1 MLKIDNYIQKFE
13 SVQPNNNILDLQQTL
28 IEFVLNNITPNLNQ
42 LKYIIDK
49 YNFVYD
55 KVTDIYSYYDYKTE
69 NINVN
74 FIIIDSFY
82 ISNIYI
88 KFAEYEFKSYEV
100 FLNVNNNLIFIKNIN
115 YNKNILI
122 YSNFNN
128 SIIDIE
134 YRNHSTDNI
143 FRNLKNSIFN
153 NMNSLIK
160 LYNPDYEETKSFAY
174 YKSEIGEKFIPYNSN
189 HIYIFNDDL
198 YINNNSNLYLYIN
211 NNSDMLFGLFIHK
224 YKNLNINSDNKYDL
238 EYLYKYLPN
247 DGYIIDHNKENNIIK
262 KNIYIKSGK
271 IFESEIFVDKLT
283 HKINKLNNQFKFCD
297 KNIFQST
304 QIPYFIFDNSCYNY
318 SNLLTAYTISTIDEY
333 NYTINILDKNSHP
346 IQYKYM
352 IDNNGNIFKKNIIQ
366 INNSKINNI
375 SQFCYSGI
383 FNDINENIELYEKC
397 YNNIKYNYIF
407 DDNYL
412 ESKFDIFNKE
422 FLFQNRNN
430 IYNFILNCGT
440 SNSKQ
445 VNNIAIVVENGSNT
459 HDISKIILK
468 KDGNVEI
475 IRTNNSNQLIIKSAT
490 RNRFEGNIGYKF
502 AVSGNIPCVVTLE
515 IPDDSEVVFDHYHN
529 KFRCNKC
536 VVKDIQPIK
545 EKNVKEIDN
554 TCGVCMIEKPNI
566 MFCPCN
572 HVACSYCV
580 ASFESKYNN
589 CYICQEKINS
599 YSILSHDLI
608 TDKMCIEKANSA
620 IYCSDFEYKIGETIV
635 IENFHITEYRKC
647 FAGIHFHSTI
657 NDVYAWLEF
666 IDIPDEL
673 KI

>member
-1 MLKIDNYIQKFE
+1 MVKIDNYIQKFE
-13 SVQPNNNILDLQQTL
+13 SVQQNNSILDLQQTL
-28 IEFVLNNITPNLNQ
+28 IEFVLADITPNLNQ

-49 YNFVYD
+49 YNFVHD

-88 KFAEYEFKSYEV
+88 KFDEYEFKSYEV
-100 FLNVNNNLIFIKNIN
+100 FLNINNNLIFIKNIN
-115 YNKNILI
+115 YKKNILI

-128 SIIDIE
+128 SVIDIE
-134 YRNHSTDNI
+134 YNNQSTDNI
-143 FRNLKNSIFN
+143 FTNFKNIIFN
-153 NMNSLIK
+153 GMNSLIK
-160 LYNPDYEETKSFAY
+160 LYNPNYNDIKSFKY
-174 YKSEIGEKFIPYNSN
+174 YKSEFGEKFIPYSFNN

-198 YINNNSNLYLYIN
+198 YINNNNY
-211 NNSDMLFGLFIHK
+211 GELFIHK
-224 YKNLNINSDNKYDL
+224 YKNLNINSDNKYNL
-238 EYLYKYLPN
+238 EYLHKYLPN
-247 DGYIIDHNKENNIIK
+247 DGYIIDYNKENNIIK
-262 KNIYIKSGK
+262 KNIYIQSCK
-271 IFESEIFVDKLT
+271 IFESEIIVDKLS

-318 SNLLTAYTISTIDEY
+318 LNLLTVYAISMIDEY

-346 IQYKYM
+346 IKYGYM
-352 IDNNGNIFKKNIIQ
+352 IDNNGDIFKQDITKI
-366 INNSKINNI
+366 INNKKYNTI
-375 SQFCYSGI
+375 QFSNAGI
-383 FNDINENIELYEKC
+383 FYDMNENIELYEKC
-397 YNNIKYNYIF
+397 YNNIKCNYIF
-407 DDNYL
+407 DYDYL
-412 ESKFDIFNKE
+412 KSSFDIFNKE
-422 FLFQNRNN
+422 FTFQNRNN
-430 IYNFILNCGT
+430 IYNFIINCGNT
-440 SNSKQ
+440 HSTKID
-445 VNNIAIVVENGSNT
+445 NIAIVVENGSNT

-468 KDGNVEI
+468 KDGSVEI

-490 RNRFEGNIGYKF
+490 RNKFEGNIGYKF

-554 TCGVCMIEKPNI
+554 TCGVCMIERPNI

-599 YSILSHDLI
+599 YSVLSHDLI
-608 TDKMCIEKANSA
+608 TDKMCFEKANSA
-620 IYCSDFEYKIGETIV
+620 IYCSDFEYKIGETII
-635 IENFHITEYRKC
+635 IENFDITEYQKC
-647 FAGIHFHSTI
+647 YAGIYFHSTI